1 MDISRYGVHETHC
14 CKTHGCK
21 YGDEDCPVV
30 LGIVK
35 QKYDCE
41 SCDWERSHWYK
52 FSENP
57 PKKNGYYLFFNPHS
71 LPWVDY
77 FRTTEDGI
85 MKVGCEVSLPKYWT
99 TYYMVPKE

>member
-14 CKTHGCK
+14 CEIHGCK

-35 QKYDCE
+35 KKYDCE

-52 FSENP
+52 FLENP
-57 PKKNGYYLFFNPHS
+57 PKKNGYYLFCNPNCPPFIAEYKDGKI
-71 LPWVDY
+71 LYDNDY
-77 FRTTEDGI
+77 E
-85 MKVGCEVSLPKYWT
+85 MEAEYWT
-99 TYYMVPKE
+99 TFYMVPTK